1 MSPRSE
7 PVITKGL
14 ILENRAL
21 AKNTFTLTL
30 SCPEAWRFKQPGAFI
45 KLRAWPELAEG
56 GTPVLDRPFSI
67 HQVETGSFKILYRVI
82 GRATHLLSVLT
93 PGTSVKITGP
103 LGHTLPEVETG
114 RNDFYLVAGGIGLA
128 PMAEVKAWVL
138 AGGAQANLLYG
149 ERRGALQVNKAWL
162 SSWAGDFTATVEDG
176 QGYGQKGLVTEA
188 LTKALAR
195 APRSIFA
202 CGPTPMLAAIAN
214 LAKQFKISAWVSLE
228 AGMACGLGVCLTCS
242 LPLKGGG
249 RFRVCQEGPVIE
261 AAAVAW
267 EELR

>member
-7 PVITKGL
+7 PVITRGL

-21 AKNTFTLTL
+21 AENTFTLTL
-30 SCPEAWRFKQPGAFI
+30 GCPEARRFKQPGAFV

-56 GTPVLDRPFSI
+56 GGPVLDRPFSI
-67 HQVETGSFKILYRVI
+67 HQAEADSFKILYRVV
-82 GRATHLLSVLT
+82 GRATRLMSALT

-103 LGHTLPEVETG
+103 LGRTLPEAG
-114 RNDFYLVAGGIGLA
+114 AGGADFYLVAGGVGLA
-128 PMAEVKAWVL
+128 PMAEVRAWLL
-138 AGGAQANLLYG
+138 AGGARADLFYG
-149 ERRGALQVNKAWL
+149 ERRGAWQVDKAWL
-162 SSWAGDFTATVEDG
+162 SNWAGDFTATVEDG
-176 QGYGQKGLVTEA
+176 RGYGQKGLVTEA
-188 LTKALAR
+188 LAEALAR
-195 APRSIFA
+195 APRPVFA
-202 CGPTPMLAAIAN
+202 CGPTPMLAAIAS
-214 LAKQFKISAWVSLE
+214 LAEQFKIPAWVSLE

-249 RFRVCQEGPVIE
+249 RFRVCREGPVVE